1 MKVLHLISG
10 GDRGGAKTHIM
21 SLVKGLNKSIHTKI
35 ICFIKGDFYDQ
46 ALDEGI
52 NIEVYEQRHR
62 MDMFVI
68 NKLAGG
74 INSENYDL
82 VHCHGARA
90 NFIAMLL
97 KRKIKQPIITTIHS
111 DYKLDFTD
119 NLYKRILYTKL
130 NTIALNGFDYYIA
143 ISDYFKEM
151 LISRGFQ
158 EDKIYVSYNGLDF
171 SLDYQYNKEEFFRKY
186 NIKEK
191 HSLIVGIMARLDSVK
206 NHETF
211 ILAAS
216 KVLEKK
222 KDILFLIGGKGKEEE
237 RLKELVSNFG
247 IKDNVKF
254 LGFIKEPYSF
264 YNISDINTL
273 TSLSESFPY
282 VILEGALLKK
292 PIISTNV
299 GGISRLI
306 KDGHNGYLFDTKDAD
321 YLSNKILDLYARRD
335 HLLTLG
341 KNLYKD
347 VKNNYSCESMAER
360 HLQIYNEILRRV
372 EHG

>member
-191 HSLIVGIMARLDSVK
+191 YSLIVGIMARLDSVK

-264 YNISDINTL
+264 YNIIDINTL

>member
-191 HSLIVGIMARLDSVK
+191 YSLIVGIMARLDSVK